1 MVYPDSVRVH
11 QIVDYWYCC
20 ERSRLMAC
28 LGLEAPQTLDMDCGS
43 RVHEWLMGRPK
54 TDKELKLYEALKP
67 HEPFSRVFEGVQ
79 ILAHPDD
86 LTVLG
91 KNKVQ
96 IIEYKT
102 VDNPHVKP
110 WKTVLAKYQTQL
122 YAWVLQPI
130 LEGLGYQLAHVHKV
144 VFLSRNG
151 LFVRKV
157 SAEHDPY
164 CVERKVGEVFSFW
177 KTGQPMIKPLKW
189 KCLQCPSVFK
199 AQCRLYQS
207 NPEVSRHG

>member
-1 MVYPDSVRVH
+1 MVFPENVRIH

-28 LGLEAPQTLDMDCGS
+28 LGLETPQTLDMDCGS
-43 RVHEWLMGRPK
+43 QVHEWLMERPK
-54 TDKELKLYEALKP
+54 TGKELKLCEALKP

-102 VDNPHVKP
+102 VDKSNLKP
-110 WKTVLAKYQTQL
+110 WKSLLHKYQVQL
-122 YAWVLQPI
+122 YAWVLEPI
-130 LEGLGYQLAHVHKV
+130 LKEIGYNIAHYHTV
-144 VFLSRNG
+144 VYLKRNG
-151 LFVRKV
+151 LFIRKV
-157 SAEHDPY
+157 SVEHDPF
-164 CVERKVGEVFSFW
+164 CTERLISQVFSFW
-177 KTGQPMIKPLKW
+177 EIGQPLIKPMKW
-189 KCLQCPSVFK
+189 KCQECSPVFK
-199 AQCRLYQS
+199 SHCRLEGGS
-207 NPEVSRHG
+207 HGQV